1 MIVHITDKNSG
12 SLPIYPKVYT
22 ELLRAAAGMDTHLVL
37 NLGLSPPSPTNTR
50 THVLSCTCRK
60 CSRRLSRK
68 EPVPVGASMVTRQAL
83 SHWIQSVPCWDSS
96 QAPYRYIHIYI
107 YVPVNKTSSSSLT
120 LQKLVTCKLLQLFCP
135 TGWFGLGVFTVTYFH
150 VVSLVW
156 WSSCLPDTC
165 LFDLGSHILIWRV
178 GSR

>member
-1 MIVHITDKNSG
+1 MFQKTQQ
-12 SLPIYPKVYT
+12 
-22 ELLRAAAGMDTHLVL
+22 E
-37 NLGLSPPSPTNTR
+37 
-50 THVLSCTCRK
+50 
-60 CSRRLSRK
+60 
-68 EPVPVGASMVTRQAL
+68 GASACGCQHGDQAGIESL
-83 SHWIQSVPCWDSS
+83 DTVSTMLGFFPGTLQI
-96 QAPYRYIHIYI
+96 YTYIYI